1 MKETNAI
8 ITSVRWTGKNPKE
21 IERFCHKMELDF
33 FFTEGSLYLPS
44 YVEDGSLI
52 EAIKGYG
59 VIKLQ
64 FADALSFVKNIAMED
79 LI

>member
-8 ITSVRWTGKNPKE
+8 ITSVLWTGKNKKE
-21 IERFCHKMELDF
+21 IKRFCKIMELDF

-44 YVEDGSLI
+44 YAEEGRYRLPSYVEEGSLI

-59 VIKLQ
+59 VIKISKV
-64 FADALSFVKNIAMED
+64 DKK
-79 LI
+79 

>member
-8 ITSVRWTGKNPKE
+8 ITSVLWTGKNKKE
-21 IERFCHKMELDF
+21 IKRFCKIMELDF

-44 YVEDGSLI
+44 YVEEGSLI

-59 VIKLQ
+59 VIKISKVEQ
-64 FADALSFVKNIAMED
+64 NAKY
-79 LI
+79 

>member
-1 MKETNAI
+1 METATLI
-8 ITSVRWTGKNPKE
+8 ITSVLWTGKNPKKL
-21 IERFCHKMELDF
+21 ERFCHKMELDF

-44 YVEDGSLI
+44 YIEEGSLI

>member
-8 ITSVRWTGKNPKE
+8 ITSVLWTGKNKKE
-21 IERFCHKMELDF
+21 IERFCKIMELDC

-44 YVEDGSLI
+44 YVEEGSLI

-59 VIKLQ
+59 VIKISKV
-64 FADALSFVKNIAMED
+64 DKK
-79 LI
+79 